1 MSLIGLTTTVPVEV
15 IFAAGLTPVDLN
27 NVFITDPDPYRLIR
41 RAEQDGYPR
50 NCCGWIKGIYA
61 VTLERGLRRVVA
73 VTQGDCSQTHAM
85 METLQAGGVEVI
97 PFAYPYDRD
106 PTLLRGQIDSL
117 RARLGAGGQEV
128 QAVRARLRPV
138 RETVAEIDRVTW
150 QEGIVT
156 GAENHYWQVSCS
168 DFEGDPE
175 GFGARARE
183 FLGAARRRP
192 RAAES
197 VRLGFLGVPSI
208 IRNLH
213 DFVEARGAAVVYNE
227 IPRQFTMAD
236 SLDTDLVEQYRRYT
250 YPYDVFARIDDVNEQ
265 CCLRRLDG
273 LIHYTQA
280 FCFRQIEDLLIKRGV
295 HLPVLTVEGQDPA
308 EVDART
314 AMRLEAFLEMLAARR
329 QQGARVGTGPENAI
343 RSPMP

>member
-1 MSLIGLTTTVPVEV
+1 MSLIGLTTTIPVEV

-27 NVFITDPDPYRLIR
+27 NVFITDHDPYRLIR
-41 RAEQDGYPR
+41 RAEHDGYPR

-61 VTLERGLRRVVA
+61 ATLERGIRRVIA

-97 PFAYPYDRD
+97 RFAYPYDRD
-106 PTLLRGQIDSL
+106 PELLRGQIEKL
-117 RARLGAGGQEV
+117 QTHLGVGRGQVEE
-128 QAVRARLRPV
+128 ARARLRPV
-138 RETVAEIDRVTW
+138 RETVAEIDRLTW

-156 GAENHYWQVSCS
+156 GAENLYWQVSCS

-175 GFGARARE
+175 GFGARARQFVE
-183 FLGAARRRP
+183 TVRAREAAP
-192 RAAES
+192 EGI
-197 VRLGFLGVPSI
+197 RLGFLGVPPI
-208 IRNLH
+208 ICGLH
-213 DFVEARGAAVVYNE
+213 DFVEACGMQVVHNE

-250 YPYDVFARIDDVNEQ
+250 YPYDVFARIEDINEQ
-265 CCLRRLDG
+265 CRRRQLDG

-295 HLPVLTVEGQDPA
+295 PLPVLTIEGQDPA

-314 AMRLEAFLEMLAARR
+314 AMRLEAFLEMLAGRR
-329 QQGARVGTGPENAI
+329 
-343 RSPMP
+343 S

>member
-27 NVFITDPDPYRLIR
+27 NVFITDPDPPRLIR
-41 RAEQDGYPR
+41 RAEQEGYPR

-61 VTLERGLRRVVA
+61 ATLERGIQRVIG

-106 PTLLRGQIDSL
+106 PELLRGQIERL
-117 RARLGAGGQEV
+117 RARLGARPDQVEE
-128 QAVRARLRPV
+128 ARARLRPV
-138 RETVAEIDRVTW
+138 RETVAEIDRLTW

-175 GFGARARE
+175 GFGAGARQFVQSVRARE
-183 FLGAARRRP
+183 AAP
-192 RAAES
+192 EG
-197 VRLGFLGVPSI
+197 VRLGFLGVPPI
-208 IRNLH
+208 IGGLH
-213 DFVEARGAAVVYNE
+213 AFVEARGTRVVYNE
-227 IPRQFTMAD
+227 IPCQFTMAD
-236 SLDTDLVEQYRRYT
+236 SLDVDLVEQYRRYT
-250 YPYDVFARIDDVNEQ
+250 YPYDVFARIDDIKEQ
-265 CCLRRLDG
+265 CRRRRLDG

-295 HLPVLTVEGQDPA
+295 PLPVLTIEGQDPA

-314 AMRLEAFLEMLAARR
+314 ALRLEAFLEMLAARR
-329 QQGARVGTGPENAI
+329 NR
-343 RSPMP
+343 

>member
-1 MSLIGLTTTVPVEV
+1 MSEIGLTTTVPVEV

-61 VTLERGLRRVVA
+61 VVLERGLGRIIA

-85 METLQAGGVEVI
+85 METLQVAGVEII

-106 PTLLRGQIDSL
+106 PALLRGQMERL
-117 RARLGAGGQEV
+117 MARLGTDWSEVEAAGS
-128 QAVRARLRPV
+128 RLRPV
-138 RETVAEIDRVTW
+138 RETVAKIDRLTW
-150 QEGIVT
+150 QEGKVT

-175 GFGARARE
+175 GFGDRAGKFLAQAVARP
-183 FLGAARRRP
+183 AAGGG
-192 RAAES
+192 

-208 IRNLH
+208 IQGLH
-213 DFVEARGAAVVYNE
+213 DFVEAREARVVYNE
-227 IPRQFTMAD
+227 IPRQFTMAH
-236 SLDTDLVEQYRRYT
+236 SLDVDLVEQYRRYT
-250 YPYDVFARIDDVNEQ
+250 YPYDVFARIEDINEQ
-265 CCLRRLDG
+265 CALREIDG

-280 FCFRQIEDLLIKRGV
+280 FCFRQIEDLLMKRGV
-295 HLPVLTVEGQDPA
+295 KVPVLTIEGQDPA
-308 EVDART
+308 AVDART
-314 AMRLEAFLEMLAARR
+314 AMRLEAFLEMLAGRR
-329 QQGARVGTGPENAI
+329 D
-343 RSPMP
+343 

>member
-27 NVFITDPDPYRLIR
+27 NIFITDPDPYRLVR

-61 VTLERGLRRVVA
+61 VALERDIRRVIA

-85 METLQAGGVEVI
+85 METLQVAGVEII

-106 PTLLRGQIDSL
+106 PELLRGQIERL
-117 RARLGAGGQEV
+117 MARLGADWDEV
-128 QAVRARLRPV
+128 TAARARLRPV
-138 RETVAEIDRVTW
+138 RETVAEIDRLTW
-150 QEGIVT
+150 QEGKVT

-175 GFGARARE
+175 GFGDRARK
-183 FLGAARRRP
+183 FLAQAGERSAARDG
-192 RAAES
+192 

-208 IRNLH
+208 IQGLH
-213 DFVEARGAAVVYNE
+213 DFVEARGGQVVYNE
-227 IPRQFTMAD
+227 IPRQFAMTQ
-236 SLDTDLVEQYRRYT
+236 SLDGDLVEQYRRYT
-250 YPYDVFARIDDVNEQ
+250 YPYDVFARIEDINEQ
-265 CCLRRLDG
+265 CALRRLDG
-273 LIHYTQA
+273 LVHYTQA

-295 HLPVLTVEGQDPA
+295 KLPVLTIEGQDPA
-308 EVDART
+308 AVDART
-314 AMRLEAFLEMLAARR
+314 AMRLEAFLEMLAGRR
-329 QQGARVGTGPENAI
+329 D
-343 RSPMP
+343 

>member
-1 MSLIGLTTTVPVEV
+1 MSTIGLTTTVPVEV

-50 NCCGWIKGIYA
+50 NSCGWIKGIYA
-61 VTLERGLRRVVA
+61 VTLERRIRQVIA

-85 METLQAGGVEVI
+85 METLQAGGVEII

-106 PTLLRGQIDSL
+106 PELLRGQIDRL
-117 RARLGAGGQEV
+117 GERLGADPQQVE
-128 QAVRARLRPV
+128 AARARLRPV
-138 RETVAEIDRVTW
+138 RETVAKIDALTW
-150 QEGIVT
+150 QEGVIT

-175 GFGARARE
+175 AFADRARS
-183 FLGAARRRP
+183 FLQQAQTRPAALG
-192 RAAES
+192 S
-197 VRLGFLGVPSI
+197 VRLGFLGVPPI
-208 IRNLH
+208 IRGLH
-213 DFVEARGAAVVYNE
+213 DFVETRGARVVYNE
-227 IPRQFTMAD
+227 IPRQFTMVD
-236 SLDTDLVEQYRRYT
+236 SLEVSLVEQYRRYT
-250 YPYDVFARIDDVNEQ
+250 YPYDVFARIEDTNNQ
-265 CCLRRLDG
+265 CRLRGVDG

-295 HLPVLTVEGQDPA
+295 SLPVLTIEGQDPA

-314 AMRLEAFLEMLAARR
+314 ALRLEAFLEMLEAR
-329 QQGARVGTGPENAI
+329 TG
-343 RSPMP
+343 RS

>member
-15 IFAAGLTPVDLN
+15 IFAARQTPLDLN
-27 NVFITDPDPYRLIR
+27 NVFITDPDPYRLIQ

-61 VTLERGLRRVVA
+61 VALERGVRRVIA

-85 METLQAGGVEVI
+85 METLQVAGVEII

-106 PTLLRGQIDSL
+106 PELLRGQIERL
-117 RARLGAGGQEV
+117 MERLGADWDEV
-128 QAVRARLRPV
+128 QAARARLRPP
-138 RETVAEIDRVTW
+138 REVVAEIDRVTW
-150 QEGIVT
+150 QEGKVT

-175 GFGARARE
+175 GFAERARE
-183 FLGAARRRP
+183 FLAEASARPAAGD
-192 RAAES
+192 A

-208 IRNLH
+208 IQGLH
-213 DFVEARGAAVVYNE
+213 DFVEAHGARVVYNE
-227 IPRQFTMAD
+227 IPRQFSMAPA
-236 SLDTDLVEQYRRYT
+236 LDVDLIEQYRRYT
-250 YPYDVFARIDDVNEQ
+250 YPYDIFGRIEDIREQ
-265 CCLRRLDG
+265 CALRQLDG

-295 HLPVLTVEGQDPA
+295 RLPVLTIEGQDPA
-308 EVDART
+308 AVDART

-329 QQGARVGTGPENAI
+329 D
-343 RSPMP
+343 

>member
-15 IFAAGLTPVDLN
+15 IFAAHLTPLDLN

-61 VTLERGLRRVVA
+61 VALERGLRRVIA

-85 METLQAGGVEVI
+85 METLQVAGVEII

-106 PTLLRGQIDSL
+106 AELLQGQIERL
-117 RARLGAGGQEV
+117 MERLGADWDGVE
-128 QAVRARLRPV
+128 AARARLRLP
-138 RETVAEIDRVTW
+138 RETVAEIDRLTW
-150 QEGIVT
+150 QEGKVT

-175 GFGARARE
+175 GFGERARE
-183 FLGAARRRP
+183 FQAQAGTRPATAA
-192 RAAES
+192 A
-197 VRLGFLGVPSI
+197 VRLGFLGVPAI
-208 IRNLH
+208 IEGLH
-213 DFVEARGAAVVYNE
+213 DFVEARGARVVYNE
-227 IPRQFTMAD
+227 IPRQFSMVAALEAD
-236 SLDTDLVEQYRRYT
+236 LIEQYRRYT
-250 YPYDVFARIDDVNEQ
+250 YPYDIFGRIEDICEQ
-265 CCLRRLDG
+265 CALRKLDG

-295 HLPVLTVEGQDPA
+295 RLPVLTIEGQDPA
-308 EVDART
+308 GVDART

-329 QQGARVGTGPENAI
+329 G
-343 RSPMP
+343 